1 MSVLDPAFGL
11 ADAWPVT
18 ESSIAVIHA
27 GGTEFHGD
35 ENRRQRIASVSK
47 PLAGWAVL
55 IAVEE
60 GSIALTDAVGQTG
73 CTVEHL
79 LAHAGGYGFDGVK
92 PLTRPGTKRIYSNT
106 GFEMLAEHV
115 EHSTGIAFVE

>member
-35 ENRRQRIASVSK
+35 QDRRQRIASVSK
-47 PLAGWAVL
+47 PLAAWATL
-55 IAVEE
+55 IAIE
-60 GSIALTDAVGQTG
+60 
-73 CTVEHL
+73 
-79 LAHAGGYGFDGVK
+79 
-92 PLTRPGTKRIYSNT
+92 
-106 GFEMLAEHV
+106 
-115 EHSTGIAFVE
+115 